1 MRFRGKSIRRKIVAL
16 LLVPLASLTGLW
28 VFATYVTGR
37 EAGELMGA
45 SAIVE
50 QVGHPLED
58 TIRAVQ
64 GERRQTLVF
73 LADPRASDALP
84 LLRRRRAVTDRVVA
98 DVRQSARSTDVRDK
112 LSPDSEAQL
121 DSILGEI
128 DGLDA
133 LRGSVERRTIDR
145 TRALAFYNGLVDP
158 CYRFLNGLHTMEN
171 VSMDKQVRAL
181 VGISRARE
189 MLSREDALIASG
201 LIAGRL
207 GAPELRVV
215 SDLAASRKLLYE
227 VNLELLLLPVNAR
240 AWSSTGAAPTPNR
253 SGRRS
258 RSSSPRGRS
267 PSRAPSTPRA
277 GRKSPRRSWSAW
289 PTTAPRCP
297 TASRTARNPC
307 GYRVLIRA
315 GGAGVLGFVA
325 LLVSVFVSVR
335 VGRELVRDLSRL
347 RKDAH
352 EVSGV
357 RLPSVMRR
365 LAAGEQVD
373 VETEA
378 PTSATS
384 ATRSAR

>member
-1 MRFRGKSIRRKIVAL
+1 MRAELGEAMRFRGKSIRRKIVAL

-84 LLRRRRAVTDRVVA
+84 LLRRQRARTDQVVA
-98 DVRQSARSTDVRDK
+98 EVRKSARSKDIRDK
-112 LSPDSEAQL
+112 LSPESEAQL
-121 DSILGEI
+121 DSILSEV

-133 LRGSVERRTIDR
+133 LRGSVEKRTIDR
-145 TRALAFYNGLVDP
+145 TRALDFYNGLVDP

-189 MLSREDALIASG
+189 MLSREDALVVSG

-207 GAPELRVV
+207 GAPSCASSPTLPP
-215 SDLAASRKLLYE
+215 AARSCTRSTSNSSRRA
-227 VNLELLLLPVNAR
+227 NAG
-240 AWSSTGAAPTPNR
+240 AWSSTGAAPTPSR
-253 SGRRS
+253 SARPS
-258 RSSSPRGRS
+258 RSSSRRARS
-267 PSRAPSTPRA
+267 PRPAPSTPSA
-277 GRKSPRRSWSAW
+277 GRRWHHPSWNTW

-297 TASRTARNPC
+297 TASRTARNP
-307 GYRVLIRA
+307 
-315 GGAGVLGFVA
+315 
-325 LLVSVFVSVR
+325 
-335 VGRELVRDLSRL
+335 
-347 RKDAH
+347 
-352 EVSGV
+352 
-357 RLPSVMRR
+357 P
-365 LAAGEQVD
+365 
-373 VETEA
+373 
-378 PTSATS
+378 ATGS
-384 ATRSAR
+384 